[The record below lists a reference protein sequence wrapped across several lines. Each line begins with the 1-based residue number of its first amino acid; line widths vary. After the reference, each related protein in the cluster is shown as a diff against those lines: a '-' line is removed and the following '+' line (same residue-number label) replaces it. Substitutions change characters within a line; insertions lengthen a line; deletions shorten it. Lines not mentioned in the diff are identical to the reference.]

1 MKLKLA
7 AVIAILAAA
16 PAAFSQ
22 ATPAFSNCGTYG
34 AYVMLYKNTDTFE
47 QLGKLRCAE
56 KVEILSKWLDYLQV
70 RTIDGKTG
78 WVRAADVT
86 GGPTAP
92 QPSGTPF
99 GLTSTAAQP
108 QRDIVVPLTNKNI
121 VSMQSMRLGTDVILA
136 KIKSS
141 PTNFDTTPSGLQ
153 RLKLAGVPDKVI
165 VAMVQM
171 QTQTPDQPVVGAAA
185 SSASTSG
192 ALNAPKATDVL
203 QVKVPDGT
211 SVDLLTITTL
221 SSDDVREGMTIHL
234 KVLNDVVID
243 GVTVLRKDSDARA
256 RVYVINQPTFT
267 NKVGDVEWAMQD
279 VAAVNG
285 ELIPVTFVALEA
297 PSPTASDIAAVD
309 TGTSWQF
316 RKKQPS
322 TMPAGRRLRAT
333 THGDITLKIPAAL
346 ATQSPE
352 SVNSAKT
359 SSSNLQVSPEATV
372 SADSSDSHN
381 QKHRFSPM

>member
-1 MKLKLA
+1 MKRKLA

-56 KVEILSKWLDYLQV
+56 KVEILGKWFDYLQV
-70 RTIDGKTG
+70 RTTDGKTG

-86 GGPTAP
+86 GGPAAP
-92 QPSGTPF
+92 QPTGTPF
-99 GLTSTAAQP
+99 GLTSAAAQP
-108 QRDIVVPLTNKNI
+108 QHDIVVPLTNKNI
-121 VSMQSMRLGTDVILA
+121 ISMQSMRLGTDVILA

-153 RLKLAGVPDKVI
+153 KLKFSGVPDKII
-165 VAMVQM
+165 VAMVESH
-171 QTQTPDQPVVGAAA
+171 DQPAATAPA
-185 SSASTSG
+185 SPAP
-192 ALNAPKATDVL
+192 ALAAVNAPKADGVL
-203 QVKVPDGT
+203 HVRVPDGT
-211 SVDLLTITTL
+211 SVDLVTMTTL

-285 ELIPVTFVALEA
+285 DLIPVTFVALEA

-346 ATQSPE
+346 ATQTPTPSD
-352 SVNSAKT
+352 SAKT
-359 SSSNLQVSPEATV
+359 SSNNIQASPEVTD
-372 SADSSDSHN
+372 SADSSASHN

>member
-1 MKLKLA
+1 MKSKLA

-56 KVEILSKWLDYLQV
+56 KVEILGKWFDYLQV
-70 RTIDGKTG
+70 RTTDGKTG

-86 GGPTAP
+86 GGPAAP
-92 QPSGTPF
+92 QPTGTPF
-99 GLTSTAAQP
+99 GLTSAAAQP
-108 QRDIVVPLTNKNI
+108 QHDIVVPLTNKNI
-121 VSMQSMRLGTDVILA
+121 ISMQSMRLGTDVILA

-153 RLKLAGVPDKVI
+153 KLKFSGVPDKII
-165 VAMVQM
+165 VAMVESH
-171 QTQTPDQPVVGAAA
+171 DQPAATAPA
-185 SSASTSG
+185 SPAP
-192 ALNAPKATDVL
+192 ALAAVNAPKADGVL
-203 QVKVPDGT
+203 HVRVPDGT
-211 SVDLLTITTL
+211 SVDLVTMTTL

-285 ELIPVTFVALEA
+285 DLIPVTFVALEA

-346 ATQSPE
+346 ATQTPTPSD
-352 SVNSAKT
+352 SAKT
-359 SSSNLQVSPEATV
+359 SSNNIQASPEVAD
-372 SADSSDSHN
+372 SADSGASHN

>member
-1 MKLKLA
+1 MKRKLA

-56 KVEILSKWLDYLQV
+56 KVEILGKWFDYLQV
-70 RTIDGKTG
+70 RTTDGKTG

-86 GGPTAP
+86 GGPAAP
-92 QPSGTPF
+92 QPTGTPF
-99 GLTSTAAQP
+99 GLTSAAAQP
-108 QRDIVVPLTNKNI
+108 QHDIVVPLTNKNI
-121 VSMQSMRLGTDVILA
+121 ISMQSMRLGTDVILA

-153 RLKLAGVPDKVI
+153 KLKFSGVPDKII
-165 VAMVQM
+165 VAMVESH
-171 QTQTPDQPVVGAAA
+171 DQPAATAPA
-185 SSASTSG
+185 SPAP
-192 ALNAPKATDVL
+192 ALAAVNAPKADDVL
-203 QVKVPDGT
+203 HVRVPDGT
-211 SVDLLTITTL
+211 SVDLVTMTTL

-243 GVTVLRKDSDARA
+243 GVAVLRKDSDARA

-285 ELIPVTFVALEA
+285 DLIPVTFVALEA

-346 ATQSPE
+346 ATQTPTPSD
-352 SVNSAKT
+352 SAKT
-359 SSSNLQVSPEATV
+359 SSNNIQASPEVTD
-372 SADSSDSHN
+372 SADSGASHN

>member
-1 MKLKLA
+1 MKRKLA

-56 KVEILSKWLDYLQV
+56 KVEILGKWFDYLQV
-70 RTIDGKTG
+70 RTTDGKTG

-86 GGPTAP
+86 GGPAAP
-92 QPSGTPF
+92 QPTGTPF
-99 GLTSTAAQP
+99 GLTSAAAQP
-108 QRDIVVPLTNKNI
+108 QHDIVVPLTNKNI
-121 VSMQSMRLGTDVILA
+121 ISMQSMRLGTDVILA

-153 RLKLAGVPDKVI
+153 KLKFSGVPDKII
-165 VAMVQM
+165 VAMVESH
-171 QTQTPDQPVVGAAA
+171 DQPAATAPA
-185 SSASTSG
+185 SPAP
-192 ALNAPKATDVL
+192 ALAAVNAPKADDVL
-203 QVKVPDGT
+203 QVRVPDGT
-211 SVDLLTITTL
+211 SVDLVTMTTL

-243 GVTVLRKDSDARA
+243 GVAVLRKDSDARA

-285 ELIPVTFVALEA
+285 DLIPVTFVALEA

-346 ATQSPE
+346 ATQTPMPSDSAKASSNNIQASPE
-352 SVNSAKT
+352 VT
-359 SSSNLQVSPEATV
+359 D
-372 SADSSDSHN
+372 SADSSASHN

>member
-1 MKLKLA
+1 MKRKLA

-56 KVEILSKWLDYLQV
+56 KVEILGKWFDYLQV
-70 RTIDGKTG
+70 RTTDGKTG

-86 GGPTAP
+86 GGPAAP
-92 QPSGTPF
+92 QPTGTPF
-99 GLTSTAAQP
+99 GLTSAAAQP
-108 QRDIVVPLTNKNI
+108 QHDIVVPLTNKNI
-121 VSMQSMRLGTDVILA
+121 ISMQSMRLGTDVILA

-153 RLKLAGVPDKVI
+153 KLKFSGVPDKII
-165 VAMVQM
+165 VAMVESH
-171 QTQTPDQPVVGAAA
+171 DQPAATAPA
-185 SSASTSG
+185 SPAP
-192 ALNAPKATDVL
+192 ALAAVNAPKADDVL
-203 QVKVPDGT
+203 HVRVPDGT
-211 SVDLLTITTL
+211 SVDLVTMTTL

-285 ELIPVTFVALEA
+285 DLIPVTFVALES

-346 ATQSPE
+346 ATQTPMPSDSAKASSNNIQASPE
-352 SVNSAKT
+352 VAD
-359 SSSNLQVSPEATV
+359 
-372 SADSSDSHN
+372 SADSGASHN

>member
-1 MKLKLA
+1 MKLNLA
-7 AVIAILAAA
+7 AVITILTAA

-56 KVEILSKWLDYLQV
+56 KVEILGKWFDYLQV
-70 RTIDGKTG
+70 RTTDGKTG

-86 GGPTAP
+86 GGPASAP
-92 QPSGTPF
+92 TGTPF
-99 GLTSTAAQP
+99 GMTSSAAQP
-108 QRDIVVPLTNKNI
+108 QHDIVVPLTNKNI
-121 VSMQSMRLGTDVILA
+121 ISMQSMRLGADVILA

-153 RLKLAGVPDKVI
+153 KLKFAGVPDKI
-165 VAMVQM
+165 ILAMVQA
-171 QTQTPDQPVVGAAA
+171 QTPDQPTVGTAGSPAP
-185 SSASTSG
+185 SSA
-192 ALNAPKATDVL
+192 ALNAPKAADVL

-211 SVDLLTITTL
+211 SVDLVTLTTL

-285 ELIPVTFVALEA
+285 DLIPVTFGALEA
-297 PSPTASDIAAVD
+297 PAATASDIAAVD

-322 TMPAGRRLRAT
+322 NMPAGHRLRAT

-346 ATQSPE
+346 ATQSPAP
-352 SVNSAKT
+352 VDSAKT
-359 SSSNLQVSPEATV
+359 SSSNVQVSPEATL
-372 SADSSDSHN
+372 STASSDSHN
-381 QKHRFSPM
+381 QKRRFSPM

>member
-1 MKLKLA
+1 MKPKLA

-56 KVEILSKWLDYLQV
+56 KVEILGKWFDYLQV
-70 RTIDGKTG
+70 RTTDGKTG

-86 GGPTAP
+86 GGPAAP
-92 QPSGTPF
+92 QPTGTPF
-99 GLTSTAAQP
+99 GLTSAAAQP
-108 QRDIVVPLTNKNI
+108 QHDIVVPLTNKNI
-121 VSMQSMRLGTDVILA
+121 ISMQSMRLGTDVILA

-153 RLKLAGVPDKVI
+153 KLKFSGVPDKII
-165 VAMVQM
+165 VAMVESH
-171 QTQTPDQPVVGAAA
+171 DQPAATAPA
-185 SSASTSG
+185 SPAP
-192 ALNAPKATDVL
+192 ALAAVNAPKADDVL
-203 QVKVPDGT
+203 QVRVPDGT
-211 SVDLLTITTL
+211 SVDLVTMTTL

-243 GVTVLRKDSDARA
+243 GVAVLRKDSDARA

-285 ELIPVTFVALEA
+285 DLIPVTFVALEA

-346 ATQSPE
+346 ATQTPTPSD
-352 SVNSAKT
+352 SAKT
-359 SSSNLQVSPEATV
+359 SSNNIQASPEVAD
-372 SADSSDSHN
+372 SADSGASHN

>member
-1 MKLKLA
+1 MKRKLA

-56 KVEILSKWLDYLQV
+56 KVEILGKWFDYLQV
-70 RTIDGKTG
+70 RTTDGKTG

-86 GGPTAP
+86 GGPAAP
-92 QPSGTPF
+92 QPTGTPF
-99 GLTSTAAQP
+99 GLTSAAAQP
-108 QRDIVVPLTNKNI
+108 QHDIVVPLTNKNI
-121 VSMQSMRLGTDVILA
+121 ISMQSMRLGTDVILA

-153 RLKLAGVPDKVI
+153 KLKFSGVPDKII
-165 VAMVQM
+165 VAMVESH
-171 QTQTPDQPVVGAAA
+171 DQPAATAPA
-185 SSASTSG
+185 SPAP
-192 ALNAPKATDVL
+192 ALAAVNAPKADGVL
-203 QVKVPDGT
+203 HVRVPDGT
-211 SVDLLTITTL
+211 SVDLVTMTTL

-285 ELIPVTFVALEA
+285 DLIPVTFVALEA

-346 ATQSPE
+346 ATQTPTPSD
-352 SVNSAKT
+352 SAKT
-359 SSSNLQVSPEATV
+359 SSNNIQASPEVAD
-372 SADSSDSHN
+372 SADSGASHN

>member
-1 MKLKLA
+1 MKRKLA

-56 KVEILSKWLDYLQV
+56 KVEILGKWFDYLQV
-70 RTIDGKTG
+70 RTTDGKTG

-86 GGPTAP
+86 GGPAAP
-92 QPSGTPF
+92 QPTGTPF
-99 GLTSTAAQP
+99 GLTSAAAQP
-108 QRDIVVPLTNKNI
+108 QHDIVVPLTNKNI
-121 VSMQSMRLGTDVILA
+121 ISMQSMRLGTDVILA

-153 RLKLAGVPDKVI
+153 KLKFSGVPDKII
-165 VAMVQM
+165 VAMVESH
-171 QTQTPDQPVVGAAA
+171 DQPAATAPA
-185 SSASTSG
+185 SPAP
-192 ALNAPKATDVL
+192 ALAAVNAPKADDVL
-203 QVKVPDGT
+203 HVRVPDGT
-211 SVDLLTITTL
+211 SVDLVTMTTL

-243 GVTVLRKDSDARA
+243 GVAVLRKDSDARA

-285 ELIPVTFVALEA
+285 DLIPVTFVALEA

-346 ATQSPE
+346 ATQTPTPSD
-352 SVNSAKT
+352 SAKT
-359 SSSNLQVSPEATV
+359 SSNNIQASPEVAD
-372 SADSSDSHN
+372 SADSGASHN

>member
-1 MKLKLA
+1 MKRKLA

-56 KVEILSKWLDYLQV
+56 KVEILGKWFDYLQV
-70 RTIDGKTG
+70 RTTDGKTG

-86 GGPTAP
+86 GGPAAP
-92 QPSGTPF
+92 QPTGTPF
-99 GLTSTAAQP
+99 GLTSAAAQP
-108 QRDIVVPLTNKNI
+108 QHDIVVPLTNKNI
-121 VSMQSMRLGTDVILA
+121 ISMQSMRLGTDVILA

-153 RLKLAGVPDKVI
+153 KLKFSGVPDKII
-165 VAMVQM
+165 VAMVESH
-171 QTQTPDQPVVGAAA
+171 DQPAATAPA
-185 SSASTSG
+185 SPAP
-192 ALNAPKATDVL
+192 ALAAVNAPKADDVL
-203 QVKVPDGT
+203 QVRVPDGT
-211 SVDLLTITTL
+211 SVDLVTMTTL

-243 GVTVLRKDSDARA
+243 GVAVLRKDSDARA

-285 ELIPVTFVALEA
+285 DLIPVTFVALEA

-346 ATQSPE
+346 ATQTPTPSD
-352 SVNSAKT
+352 SAKT
-359 SSSNLQVSPEATV
+359 SSNNIQASPEVAD
-372 SADSSDSHN
+372 SADSSASHN

>member
-1 MKLKLA
+1 MKRKLA

-56 KVEILSKWLDYLQV
+56 KVEILGKWFDYLQV
-70 RTIDGKTG
+70 RTTDGKTG

-86 GGPTAP
+86 GGPAAP
-92 QPSGTPF
+92 QPTGTPF
-99 GLTSTAAQP
+99 GLTSAAAQP
-108 QRDIVVPLTNKNI
+108 QHDIVVPLTNKNI
-121 VSMQSMRLGTDVILA
+121 ISMQSMRLGTDVILA

-153 RLKLAGVPDKVI
+153 KLKFSGVPDKII
-165 VAMVQM
+165 VAMVESH
-171 QTQTPDQPVVGAAA
+171 DQPAATAPA
-185 SSASTSG
+185 SPAP
-192 ALNAPKATDVL
+192 ALAAVNAPKADDVL
-203 QVKVPDGT
+203 QVRVPDGT
-211 SVDLLTITTL
+211 SVDLVTMTTL

-243 GVTVLRKDSDARA
+243 GVAVLRKDSDARA

-285 ELIPVTFVALEA
+285 DLIPVTFVALEA

-346 ATQSPE
+346 ATQTPTPSD
-352 SVNSAKT
+352 SAKT
-359 SSSNLQVSPEATV
+359 SSNNIQASPEV
-372 SADSSDSHN
+372 EDSADSGASHN

>member
-1 MKLKLA
+1 MKSKLA

-56 KVEILSKWLDYLQV
+56 KVEILGKWFDYLQV
-70 RTIDGKTG
+70 RTTDGKTG

-86 GGPTAP
+86 GGPAAP
-92 QPSGTPF
+92 QPTGTPF
-99 GLTSTAAQP
+99 GLTSAAAQP
-108 QRDIVVPLTNKNI
+108 QHDIVVPLTNKNI
-121 VSMQSMRLGTDVILA
+121 ISMQSMRLGTDVILA

-153 RLKLAGVPDKVI
+153 KLKFSGVPDKII
-165 VAMVQM
+165 VAMVESH
-171 QTQTPDQPVVGAAA
+171 DQPAATAPA
-185 SSASTSG
+185 SPAP
-192 ALNAPKATDVL
+192 ALAAVNAPKADDVL
-203 QVKVPDGT
+203 QVRVPDGT
-211 SVDLLTITTL
+211 SVDLVTMTTL

-243 GVTVLRKDSDARA
+243 GVAVLRKDSDARA

-285 ELIPVTFVALEA
+285 DLIPVTFVALEA

-346 ATQSPE
+346 ATQTPTPSD
-352 SVNSAKT
+352 SAKT
-359 SSSNLQVSPEATV
+359 SSNNIQASPEVTD
-372 SADSSDSHN
+372 SADSSASHN

>member
-1 MKLKLA
+1 MKRKLA

-56 KVEILSKWLDYLQV
+56 KVEILGKWFDYLQV
-70 RTIDGKTG
+70 RTTDGKTG

-86 GGPTAP
+86 GGPAAP
-92 QPSGTPF
+92 QPTGTPF
-99 GLTSTAAQP
+99 GLTSAAAQP
-108 QRDIVVPLTNKNI
+108 QHDIVVPLTNKNI
-121 VSMQSMRLGTDVILA
+121 ISMQSMRLGTDVILA

-153 RLKLAGVPDKVI
+153 KLKFSGVPDKII
-165 VAMVQM
+165 VAMVESH
-171 QTQTPDQPVVGAAA
+171 DQPAATAPA
-185 SSASTSG
+185 SPPP
-192 ALNAPKATDVL
+192 ALAAVNAPKADDVL
-203 QVKVPDGT
+203 HVRVPDGT
-211 SVDLLTITTL
+211 SVDLVTMTTL

-285 ELIPVTFVALEA
+285 DLIPVTFVALEA

-346 ATQSPE
+346 ATQTPTPSD
-352 SVNSAKT
+352 SAKT
-359 SSSNLQVSPEATV
+359 SSNNIQASPEVTD
-372 SADSSDSHN
+372 SADSSASHN

>member
-1 MKLKLA
+1 MKRKLA

-56 KVEILSKWLDYLQV
+56 KVEILGKWFDYLQV
-70 RTIDGKTG
+70 RTTDGKTG

-86 GGPTAP
+86 GGPAAP
-92 QPSGTPF
+92 QPTGTPF
-99 GLTSTAAQP
+99 GLTSAAAQP
-108 QRDIVVPLTNKNI
+108 QHDIVVPLTNKNI
-121 VSMQSMRLGTDVILA
+121 ISMQSMRLGTDVILA

-153 RLKLAGVPDKVI
+153 KLKFSGVPDKII
-165 VAMVQM
+165 VAMVESH
-171 QTQTPDQPVVGAAA
+171 DQPAATAPA
-185 SSASTSG
+185 SPAP
-192 ALNAPKATDVL
+192 ALAAVNAPKADDVL
-203 QVKVPDGT
+203 HVRVPDGT
-211 SVDLLTITTL
+211 SVDLVTMTTL

-243 GVTVLRKDSDARA
+243 GVAVLRKDSDARA

-285 ELIPVTFVALEA
+285 DLIPVTFVALEA

-346 ATQSPE
+346 ATQTPTPS
-352 SVNSAKT
+352 NSAKT
-359 SSSNLQVSPEATV
+359 SSNNIQASPEVAD
-372 SADSSDSHN
+372 SADSGASHN

>member
-1 MKLKLA
+1 MKRKLA

-56 KVEILSKWLDYLQV
+56 KVEILGKWFDYLQV
-70 RTIDGKTG
+70 RTTDGKTG
-78 WVRAADVT
+78 WVRSADVT
-86 GGPTAP
+86 GGPAAP
-92 QPSGTPF
+92 QPTGTPF
-99 GLTSTAAQP
+99 GLTSAAAQP
-108 QRDIVVPLTNKNI
+108 QHDIVVPLTNKNI
-121 VSMQSMRLGTDVILA
+121 ISMQSMRLGTDVILA

-153 RLKLAGVPDKVI
+153 KLKFSGVPDKII
-165 VAMVQM
+165 VAMVESH
-171 QTQTPDQPVVGAAA
+171 DQPAATAPA
-185 SSASTSG
+185 SPAPTL
-192 ALNAPKATDVL
+192 AAVNAPKADDVL
-203 QVKVPDGT
+203 HVRVPDGT
-211 SVDLLTITTL
+211 SVDLVTMTTL

-243 GVTVLRKDSDARA
+243 GVAVLRKDSDARA
-256 RVYVINQPTFT
+256 RVFVINQPTFT

-285 ELIPVTFVALEA
+285 DLIPVTFVALEA

-346 ATQSPE
+346 ATQTPMPSDSAKASSNNIQASPE
-352 SVNSAKT
+352 VAD
-359 SSSNLQVSPEATV
+359 
-372 SADSSDSHN
+372 SADSGASHN

>member
-1 MKLKLA
+1 MKRKLA

-56 KVEILSKWLDYLQV
+56 KVEILGKWFDYLQV
-70 RTIDGKTG
+70 RTTDGKTG

-86 GGPTAP
+86 GGPAAP
-92 QPSGTPF
+92 QPTGTPF
-99 GLTSTAAQP
+99 GLTSAAAQP
-108 QRDIVVPLTNKNI
+108 QHDIVVPLTNKNI
-121 VSMQSMRLGTDVILA
+121 ISMQSMRLGTDVILA

-153 RLKLAGVPDKVI
+153 KLKFSGVPDKII
-165 VAMVQM
+165 VAMVESH
-171 QTQTPDQPVVGAAA
+171 DQPAATAPA
-185 SSASTSG
+185 SPAP
-192 ALNAPKATDVL
+192 ALAAVNAPKADDVL
-203 QVKVPDGT
+203 QVRVPDGT
-211 SVDLLTITTL
+211 SVDLVTMTTL

-243 GVTVLRKDSDARA
+243 GVAVLRKDSDARA

-285 ELIPVTFVALEA
+285 DLIPVTFVALEA

-346 ATQSPE
+346 ATQTPTPSD
-352 SVNSAKT
+352 SAKT
-359 SSSNLQVSPEATV
+359 SSNNIQASPEVAD
-372 SADSSDSHN
+372 SADSGASHN

>member
-1 MKLKLA
+1 MKRKLA

-56 KVEILSKWLDYLQV
+56 KVEILGKWFDYLQV
-70 RTIDGKTG
+70 RTTDGKTG

-86 GGPTAP
+86 GGPAAP
-92 QPSGTPF
+92 QPTGTPF
-99 GLTSTAAQP
+99 GLTSAAAQP
-108 QRDIVVPLTNKNI
+108 QHDIVVPLTNKNI
-121 VSMQSMRLGTDVILA
+121 ISMQSMRLGTDVILA

-153 RLKLAGVPDKVI
+153 KLKFSGVPDKII
-165 VAMVQM
+165 VAMVESH
-171 QTQTPDQPVVGAAA
+171 DQPAATAPA
-185 SSASTSG
+185 SPAP
-192 ALNAPKATDVL
+192 ALAAVNAPKADGVL
-203 QVKVPDGT
+203 HVRVPDGT
-211 SVDLLTITTL
+211 SVDLVTMTTL

-285 ELIPVTFVALEA
+285 DLIPVTFVALEA

-346 ATQSPE
+346 ATQTPTPSD
-352 SVNSAKT
+352 SAKT
-359 SSSNLQVSPEATV
+359 SSNNIQASPEV
-372 SADSSDSHN
+372 ADSGDSGASHN

>member
-1 MKLKLA
+1 
-7 AVIAILAAA
+7 
-16 PAAFSQ
+16 
-22 ATPAFSNCGTYG
+22 
-34 AYVMLYKNTDTFE
+34 
-47 QLGKLRCAE
+47 
-56 KVEILSKWLDYLQV
+56 
-70 RTIDGKTG
+70 
-78 WVRAADVT
+78 
-86 GGPTAP
+86 
-92 QPSGTPF
+92 
-99 GLTSTAAQP
+99 
-108 QRDIVVPLTNKNI
+108 
-121 VSMQSMRLGTDVILA
+121 MQSMRLGPDVILA

-153 RLKLAGVPDKVI
+153 KLKFSGVPDKII
-165 VAMVQM
+165 VAMVESH
-171 QTQTPDQPVVGAAA
+171 DQPAAA
-185 SSASTSG
+185 APASPAPAPG
-192 ALNAPKATDVL
+192 ALNAPKADGVL

-346 ATQSPE
+346 ATQTPTP
-352 SVNSAKT
+352 VDSAKA
-359 SSSNLQVSPEATV
+359 SSSNVQVSPEATA
-372 SADSSDSHN
+372 SADSGDSHA
-381 QKHRFSPM
+381 QKRRFSPM

>member
-1 MKLKLA
+1 MKRKLA

-56 KVEILSKWLDYLQV
+56 KVEILGKWFDYLQV
-70 RTIDGKTG
+70 RTTDGKTG

-86 GGPTAP
+86 GGPAAP
-92 QPSGTPF
+92 QPTGTPF
-99 GLTSTAAQP
+99 GLTSAAAQP
-108 QRDIVVPLTNKNI
+108 QHDIVVPLTNKNI
-121 VSMQSMRLGTDVILA
+121 ISMQSMRLGTDVILA

-153 RLKLAGVPDKVI
+153 KLKFSGVPDKII
-165 VAMVQM
+165 VAMVESH
-171 QTQTPDQPVVGAAA
+171 DQPAATAPA
-185 SSASTSG
+185 SPAP
-192 ALNAPKATDVL
+192 ALAAVNAPKADDVL
-203 QVKVPDGT
+203 HVRVPDGT
-211 SVDLLTITTL
+211 SVDLVTMTTL

-285 ELIPVTFVALEA
+285 DLIPVTFVALEA

-346 ATQSPE
+346 ATQTPMPSDSAKASSNNIQASPE
-352 SVNSAKT
+352 VAD
-359 SSSNLQVSPEATV
+359 
-372 SADSSDSHN
+372 SADSGASHN

>member
-1 MKLKLA
+1 MKPKLT

-56 KVEILSKWLDYLQV
+56 KVEILGKWFDYLQV
-70 RTIDGKTG
+70 RTTDGKTG

-86 GGPTAP
+86 GGPAAP
-92 QPSGTPF
+92 QPTGTPF
-99 GLTSTAAQP
+99 GLTSAAAQP
-108 QRDIVVPLTNKNI
+108 QHDIVVPLTNKNI
-121 VSMQSMRLGTDVILA
+121 ISMQSMRLGTDVILA

-153 RLKLAGVPDKVI
+153 KLKFSGVPDKII
-165 VAMVQM
+165 VAMVESH
-171 QTQTPDQPVVGAAA
+171 DQPAATAPA
-185 SSASTSG
+185 SPAP
-192 ALNAPKATDVL
+192 ALAAVNAPKADDVL
-203 QVKVPDGT
+203 HVRVPDGT
-211 SVDLLTITTL
+211 SVDLVTMTTL

-243 GVTVLRKDSDARA
+243 GVAVLRKDSDARA
-256 RVYVINQPTFT
+256 RVYVINQPTFA

-285 ELIPVTFVALEA
+285 DLIPVTFVALEA

-346 ATQSPE
+346 ATQTPTPSDSAKASSNNIQASPE
-352 SVNSAKT
+352 VAD
-359 SSSNLQVSPEATV
+359 
-372 SADSSDSHN
+372 SADSGASHN

>member
-1 MKLKLA
+1 MKRKLA

-56 KVEILSKWLDYLQV
+56 KVEILGKWFDYLQV
-70 RTIDGKTG
+70 RTTDGKTG

-86 GGPTAP
+86 GGPAAP
-92 QPSGTPF
+92 QPTGTPF
-99 GLTSTAAQP
+99 GLTSAAAQP
-108 QRDIVVPLTNKNI
+108 QHDIVVPLTNKNI
-121 VSMQSMRLGTDVILA
+121 ISMQSMRLGTDVILA

-153 RLKLAGVPDKVI
+153 KLKFSGVPDKII
-165 VAMVQM
+165 VAMVESH
-171 QTQTPDQPVVGAAA
+171 DQPAATAPA
-185 SSASTSG
+185 SPAP
-192 ALNAPKATDVL
+192 ALAAVNAPKADDVL
-203 QVKVPDGT
+203 HVRVPDGT
-211 SVDLLTITTL
+211 SVDLVTMTTL

-285 ELIPVTFVALEA
+285 DLIPVTFVALEA

-346 ATQSPE
+346 ATQTPTPSD
-352 SVNSAKT
+352 SAKT
-359 SSSNLQVSPEATV
+359 SSNNIQASPEVTD
-372 SADSSDSHN
+372 SADSGASHN

>member
-1 MKLKLA
+1 MKRKLA

-56 KVEILSKWLDYLQV
+56 KVEILGKWFDYLQV
-70 RTIDGKTG
+70 RTTDGKTG

-86 GGPTAP
+86 GGPAAP
-92 QPSGTPF
+92 QPTGTPF
-99 GLTSTAAQP
+99 GLTSAAAQP
-108 QRDIVVPLTNKNI
+108 QHDIVVPLTNKNI
-121 VSMQSMRLGTDVILA
+121 ISMQSMRLGTDVILA

-153 RLKLAGVPDKVI
+153 KLKFSGVPDKII
-165 VAMVQM
+165 VAMVESH
-171 QTQTPDQPVVGAAA
+171 DQPAATAPA
-185 SSASTSG
+185 SPAP
-192 ALNAPKATDVL
+192 ALAAVNAPKADDVL
-203 QVKVPDGT
+203 HVRVPDGT
-211 SVDLLTITTL
+211 SVDLVTMTTL

-285 ELIPVTFVALEA
+285 DLIPVTFVALEA

-346 ATQSPE
+346 ATQTPTPSD
-352 SVNSAKT
+352 SAKT
-359 SSSNLQVSPEATV
+359 SSNNIQASPEVAD
-372 SADSSDSHN
+372 SADSGASHN